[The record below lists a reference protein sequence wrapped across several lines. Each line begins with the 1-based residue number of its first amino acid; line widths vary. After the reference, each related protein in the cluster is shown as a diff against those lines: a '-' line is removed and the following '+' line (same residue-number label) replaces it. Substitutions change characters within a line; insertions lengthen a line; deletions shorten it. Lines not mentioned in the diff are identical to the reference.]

1 MLSSAVFIKYQLFR
15 KILSGITSER
25 QTVWTQVRPNNLLG
39 LIWVQTVCK
48 GYQQTT
54 LVGKELSIIW
64 DFPFFQEHLFKS
76 GYDELTSNE
85 TNMHMYMVLA
95 CQPRMTVTS
104 CFVYIV
110 IRDLYLID
118 HLCINPIHKIGL
130 IHK

>member
-1 MLSSAVFIKYQLFR
+1 M
-15 KILSGITSER
+15 
-25 QTVWTQVRPNNLLG
+25 
-39 LIWVQTVCK
+39 
-48 GYQQTT
+48 T

-85 TNMHMYMVLA
+85 TNMHVYMVLA

-118 HLCINPIHKIGL
+118 HLCINPIHKTSEL
-130 IHK
+130 WIHVCSNEIYTFVIYLAIVSKVLHHCHSWLA